1 LCAPHGHDDN
11 ADEGDDNDASA
22 DDDNDEGT
30 RLVMVTV
37 MMILMVMKAHDSEC
51 QLLNYK

>member
-1 LCAPHGHDDN
+1 MFDDHDAI
-11 ADEGDDNDASA
+11 ADVDDE
-22 DDDNDEGT
+22 EGT

-37 MMILMVMKAHDSEC
+37 MVIMMVHDFEC